1 MSRQI
6 RGAAIVA
13 HARAEAAEL
22 SRRPATASGVD
33 VEQIGEAVR
42 SPQAGRSH
50 DGRRLEAL
58 YRRHAAWLVGALRR
72 RFGRE
77 QAEDLS
83 QEAFF
88 RLRAYEDAEIRRPR
102 ALLMTIAG
110 NAASEQRRRLH
121 APAPDRLEQVELAED
136 HSWQDGD
143 QDAQLLLKQII
154 AYLPPRLRDVFVLHR
169 FEGLTYAE
177 IARRLSIS
185 PKAVEWRM
193 SRALDICAAQLR
205 D

>member
-6 RGAAIVA
+6 HGAAIA
-13 HARAEAAEL
+13 ARAGAEAAEL
-22 SRRPATASGVD
+22 PRDRATPSGVD
-33 VEQIGEAVR
+33 AGQGGEAVR
-42 SPQAGRSH
+42 PPQAGRSH
-50 DGRRLEAL
+50 DGGRLEAL

-88 RLRAYEDAEIRRPR
+88 RLRAYQDAEIRRPR

-110 NAASEQRRRLH
+110 NAAYEQRRRLQ
-121 APAPDRLEQVELAED
+121 ALAPDRHELVELAED
-136 HSWQDGD
+136 ESWQDGD

-154 AYLPPRLRDVFVLHR
+154 ACLPPRLRDVFVLQR

-185 PKAVEWRM
+185 PKTVEWRM
-193 SRALDICAAQLR
+193 SRALDICAARLR

>member
-1 MSRQI
+1 MSRQSH
-6 RGAAIVA
+6 GTAIVA
-13 HARAEAAEL
+13 HAGAEAAEVL
-22 SRRPATASGVD
+22 RRPARPSGID
-33 VEQIGEAVR
+33 AQQNGEAVR
-42 SPQAGRSH
+42 PPQAGRPH
-50 DGRRLEAL
+50 EGGRLEAL

-88 RLRAYEDAEIRRPR
+88 RLRAYEDADIRRPR

-110 NAASEQRRRLH
+110 NAAFEQRRRLQ
-121 APAPDRLEQVELAED
+121 ALAPDRLEQVELTED
-136 HSWQDGD
+136 QSWQDGD
-143 QDAQLLLKQII
+143 QDMQLLLKQII
-154 AYLPPRLRDVFVLHR
+154 ACLPPRLRDVFVLHR
-169 FEGLTYAE
+169 FEGLTYVE

-185 PKAVEWRM
+185 PKTVEWRM
-193 SRALDICAAQLR
+193 SRALDICAARLR

>member
-1 MSRQI
+1 MSRQSH
-6 RGAAIVA
+6 GAAIVA
-13 HARAEAAEL
+13 
-22 SRRPATASGVD
+22 RPATPSGVD
-33 VEQIGEAVR
+33 AEHSDEAVGPR
-42 SPQAGRSH
+42 QAGQSH
-50 DGRRLEAL
+50 DGGRLEAL

-110 NAASEQRRRLH
+110 NAAYEQRRGSK
-121 APAPDRLEQVELAED
+121 APGPASLELVELAED
-136 HSWQDGD
+136 DSWQDGD
-143 QDAQLLLKQII
+143 QDVQLLLKQVI
-154 AYLPPRLRDVFVLHR
+154 ACLPPKLRDVFVLHR

-185 PKAVEWRM
+185 PKTVEWRM
-193 SRALDICAAQLR
+193 SRALDICAARLR